1 MLANHEYRVYPGR
14 SLVWV
19 GKYRGLRNISHW
31 HFDHEI
37 ACCESGNAVVSLD
50 QTTYTLTKGQCI
62 YLRGQSIHSILSDP
76 ETTLYVALFSN
87 DLIRPVT
94 DNYCPVQPVFADDS
108 GIHEALEQIRTA
120 SFFIEQAGQ
129 TGRSASDPSLPK
141 ELPDFDTQTGRFLDE
156 RCNVRMQQLI
166 LDIFSGLALKKE
178 PVVSSGIIEQYK
190 HLLYDMDEHVEDYS
204 FRRAV
209 AFMHMSDAYFSR
221 FFKQISGMTFSMYLN
236 YIRVNRAIDLI
247 RDGGLSMTE
256 ISASSGFETIRNFNR
271 VFKQI
276 TGFAPRDLPGNY
288 VLNLRSNSG
297 NTGFDP
303 TLSSSELMSGL

>member
-37 ACCESGNAVVSLD
+37 ACCESGNAVISLN
-50 QTTYTLTKGQCI
+50 QTTYTLQKGQCI

-76 ETTLYVALFSN
+76 DTTMYVALFSD

-94 DNYCPVQPVFADDS
+94 DNYCPSEPLFADEYRILPTLKQLREA
-108 GIHEALEQIRTA
+108 GFKEALFR
-120 SFFIEQAGQ
+120 
-129 TGRSASDPSLPK
+129 
-141 ELPDFDTQTGRFLDE
+141 DE
-156 RCNVRMQQLI
+156 CCNVRMQQLI
-166 LDIFSGLALKKE
+166 LDLFSDLKLKEE

-204 FRRAV
+204 FQRAV
-209 AFMHMSDAYFSR
+209 TFMHMSDAYFSR
-221 FFKQISGMTFSMYLN
+221 FFKRISGMTFSMYLN

-256 ISASSGFETIRNFNR
+256 ISVRCGFETIRNFNR

-276 TGFAPRDLPGNY
+276 TGFAPRDLPEGY

-303 TLSSSELMSGL
+303 TLSTSELMSG